1 MFEVLLKRF
10 AVSLDVRGPFQHFWT
25 SEEAL
30 WAPPDYLDDSQFQE
44 VSLCLHIPL
53 FPLSYLINQFPV
65 FRQNLVGKLVIIHFL
80 LIIGRKNYL
89 EEERLIVLVFRV
101 ASKHLLNDLKEV
113 LSLEFSSV
121 VIPVVLLAS
130 CVEFFESSS
139 YEVKESYKQ
148 EIIKLLQVPSLLLL
162 NGPPKLHVV
171 RENSLHRLLCIA
183 Q

>member
-1 MFEVLLKRF
+1 
-10 AVSLDVRGPFQHFWT
+10 
-25 SEEAL
+25 
-30 WAPPDYLDDSQFQE
+30 
-44 VSLCLHIPL
+44 
-53 FPLSYLINQFPV
+53 
-65 FRQNLVGKLVIIHFL
+65 VIIHFL

-139 YEVKESYKQ
+139 YEVKESYK
-148 EIIKLLQVPSLLLL
+148 
-162 NGPPKLHVV
+162 
-171 RENSLHRLLCIA
+171 
-183 Q
+183 